1 MENLKN
7 IAPVEGFDWEA
18 YEKGDVLTNV
28 SHEELEKLMTA
39 PWVRWA
45 TMKLLKVP

>member
-18 YEKGDVLTNV
+18 YEKGEVLAGCIV
-28 SHEELEKLMTA
+28 IRL
-39 PWVRWA
+39 
-45 TMKLLKVP
+45 